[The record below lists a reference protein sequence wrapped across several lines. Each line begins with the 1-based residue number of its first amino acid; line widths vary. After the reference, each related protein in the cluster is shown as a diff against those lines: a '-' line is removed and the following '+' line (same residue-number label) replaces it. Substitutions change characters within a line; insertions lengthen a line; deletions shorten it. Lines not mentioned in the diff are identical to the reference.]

1 MDKRT
6 TKNGKLRNE
15 WDLTGKL
22 NRVTTPKNNWV
33 FITEYEYYRITPNT
47 EKVYG
52 KIIKNPYLYCV
63 LPMNIKAL
71 VKESNI
77 PIWQICQA
85 VGISMFDLRKLMW
98 LKTDVAVEVLN
109 TMYEYLKQ
117 NAPYETPR
125 VKLLNKEAMKDLMF
139 EYDLRDK
146 TISDKTGVPVDTIKK
161 IKAGDM
167 TVSFDDWYSVSCFVS
182 DFYEV
187 NNR

>member
-1 MDKRT
+1 MDKRKT
-6 TKNGKLRNE
+6 TDGIKNQ

-22 NRVTTPKNNWV
+22 KRVTTPKNNWV
-33 FITEYEYYRITPNT
+33 FITELEYYRITPDT

-71 VKESNI
+71 IKESNL
-77 PIWQICQA
+77 PVWQICQA

-98 LKTDVAVEVLN
+98 LKTDVSVGVLN
-109 TMYEYLKQ
+109 TLYEYLKQ
-117 NAPYETPR
+117 NAPYEVPR
-125 VKLLNKEAMKDLMF
+125 IKLLNKEALKDLMF

-146 TISDKTGVPVDTIKK
+146 LISENTGVSVDTIKE
-161 IKAGDM
+161 IKNGVQ
-167 TVSFDDWYSVSCFVS
+167 TVSFEDWYNVSCFVN

>member
-6 TKNGKLRNE
+6 TKAGLKNE

-71 VKESNI
+71 VKQSNL
-77 PIWQICQA
+77 PVWQIAQA
-85 VGISMFDLRKLMW
+85 VGISVFDLRKLMW
-98 LKTDVAVEVLN
+98 LKTDVSIGVLN
-109 TMYEYLKQ
+109 TLYEYLKQ

-125 VKLLNKEAMKDLMF
+125 IKLLNKEAMKDLMF
-139 EYDLRDK
+139 EYDLRDSL
-146 TISDKTGVPVDTIKK
+146 ISRETGVSVDTIKK
-161 IKAGDM
+161 MKAGDLSI
-167 TVSFDDWYSVSCFVS
+167 SFDDYYKVSCFVN
-182 DFYEV
+182 DFYVV
-187 NNR
+187 NGR

>member
-1 MDKRT
+1 MDKRKT
-6 TKNGKLRNE
+6 TNGIKNQ

-22 NRVTTPKNNWV
+22 KRVTTPKNNWV
-33 FITEYEYYRITPNT
+33 FITELEYYRITPDT

-71 VKESNI
+71 VKESNL
-77 PIWQICQA
+77 PVWQICEA
-85 VGISMFDLRKLMW
+85 VGISMFDLRKLIW
-98 LKTDVAVEVLN
+98 LKTDVSVGVLN
-109 TMYEYLKQ
+109 TLYEYLKQ
-117 NAPYETPR
+117 NAPYEVPR
-125 VKLLNKEAMKDLMF
+125 VKLLNKEALKDLMF

-146 TISDKTGVPVDTIKK
+146 LISEKTGVSLDTIKD
-161 IKAGDM
+161 IKKGVQE
-167 TVSFDDWYSVSCFVS
+167 VSFEDWYTVSCFVN

>member
-1 MDKRT
+1 MDKRKT
-6 TKNGKLRNE
+6 TDGIKNQ

-22 NRVTTPKNNWV
+22 KRVTTPKNNWV
-33 FITEYEYYRITPNT
+33 FITELEYYRITPDT

-71 VKESNI
+71 IKESNI
-77 PIWQICQA
+77 PVWQICEA

-98 LKTDVAVEVLN
+98 VKTDVSVGVLN
-109 TMYEYLKQ
+109 TLYEYLKQ
-117 NAPYETPR
+117 NAPYEVPR
-125 VKLLNKEAMKDLMF
+125 VKLLNKEALKDLMF

-146 TISDKTGVPVDTIKK
+146 LVSEQTGVSVDTIRD
-161 IKAGDM
+161 IKNGVQ
-167 TVSFDDWYSVSCFVS
+167 TVSFQDWYKVSCFVN

-187 NNR
+187 NR

>member
-1 MDKRT
+1 MDKRKT
-6 TKNGKLRNE
+6 TDGIKNQ

-22 NRVTTPKNNWV
+22 KRVTTPKNNWV
-33 FITEYEYYRITPNT
+33 FITELEYYRITPDT

-71 VKESNI
+71 VKESNL
-77 PIWQICQA
+77 PVWQICEA
-85 VGISMFDLRKLMW
+85 VGISMFDLRKLIW
-98 LKTDVAVEVLN
+98 LKTDVSVGVLN
-109 TMYEYLKQ
+109 TLYEYLKQ
-117 NAPYETPR
+117 NAPYEVPR
-125 VKLLNKEAMKDLMF
+125 VKLLNKEALKDLMF

-146 TISDKTGVPVDTIKK
+146 LISEKTGVSLDTIKD
-161 IKAGDM
+161 IKKGVQE
-167 TVSFDDWYSVSCFVS
+167 VSFEDWYTVSCFVN

>member
-6 TKNGKLRNE
+6 TKDGLKNE

-77 PIWQICQA
+77 PIWQICEA

-98 LKTDVAVEVLN
+98 IKTDVSVGVLN
-109 TMYEYLKQ
+109 TLYEYLRQK
-117 NAPYETPR
+117 APYEVPS
-125 VKLLNKEAMKDLMF
+125 VKLLNKEALKDLMF
-139 EYDLRDK
+139 EYDIRDSL
-146 TISDKTGVPVDTIKK
+146 ISEQTGVDLDIIKQ
-161 IKAGDM
+161 IKAGDLN
-167 TVSFDDWYSVSCFVS
+167 VSFEDYYIVSCFVN
-182 DFYEV
+182 DFYTV
-187 NNR
+187 NDR